1 MLYETLVLLRRE
13 VVKWVNRRPVLVI
26 SIVTPL
32 FWILLFGKSFNLLR
46 LISLEA
52 PPFPAPLAEA
62 FQRYVS
68 SLLVELFGTLD
79 YFTYVTSGILVVF
92 ALFQSMFSGV
102 SVVFDKRL
110 GYLTRL
116 LVAPI
121 PRGSIFLAKVGGT
134 LFRVTVLSAVLLLIA
149 DMAGFRFK
157 EGISIIDLL
166 GAWIVVLLVASG
178 FTSIFSSIAFHINNQ
193 EVLFAL
199 ANLVNLPLMFTS
211 SAIFPVEQM
220 PEWLRSIAVLNPLT
234 YAADLT
240 RYFLVGKEIGDP
252 ITGLAVLLVFASASL
267 LAGYHVSV
275 KGMEKD

>member
-1 MLYETLVLLRRE
+1 MIYETLVLLRRE

-26 SIVTPL
+26 SIITPL

-46 LISLEA
+46 LISVEA
-52 PPFPAPLAEA
+52 PTLPGPLAEA
-62 FQRYVS
+62 FRRYVS
-68 SLLVELFGTLD
+68 SFLIELFGTLD
-79 YFTYVTSGILVVF
+79 YFTYITSGILVVF

-134 LFRVTVLSAVLLLIA
+134 LFRVTVLTIILLLIA
-149 DMAGFRFK
+149 DMAGFKFK
-157 EGISIIDLL
+157 EGLGVIDLL
-166 GAWIVVLLVASG
+166 GTWIVVLLVASG
-178 FTSIFSSIAFHINNQ
+178 FTSIFSSIAFHVNNQ
-193 EVLFAL
+193 EILFAL

-220 PEWLRSIAVLNPLT
+220 PEWLRSIAVFNPLT

-240 RYFLVGKEIGDP
+240 RFFLVGRDIGDP
-252 ITGLAVLLVFASASL
+252 VASLAVLAVFASASI
-267 LAGYHVSV
+267 LAGYYVSV